1 MKNHLKSK
9 WKPIAKSISKKD
21 TKISP
26 KTFPGGLQNPSKWG
40 GPNPENRLPAGTQLS
55 ESSQDDL

>member
-21 TKISP
+21 TTISP
-26 KTFPGGLQNPSKWG
+26 KTLPGGLQNPPKWG
-40 GPNPENRLPAGTQLS
+40 EPNPENRLPARTQLS